1 MALFGKFVKRVL
13 FTNCL
18 FAGILLT
25 AQSSL
30 LAAPTNA
37 PAGAQPGFRPAPT
50 VRPQSPGGMVVG
62 GLFGVMTE
70 QQRASYQAAMKT
82 MRPQLVEIETQIR
95 AAHWDLLNTSLSAK
109 FDENVIREKAMVSA
123 RLEAE
128 LTVLRVKAYSQV
140 QPPLSPEQ
148 IEMVKSE
155 EPGPGRSPE
164 RFQHPPGTATNHDP
178 NGLPPKK

>member
-1 MALFGKFVKRVL
+1 MALFGNFIKRTL
-13 FTNCL
+13 FTHCL
-18 FAGILLT
+18 SAGILLT
-25 AQSSL
+25 AQSAL
-30 LAAPTNA
+30 FAAPTNA
-37 PAGAQPGFRPAPT
+37 PSGIRPGSRPAPT
-50 VRPQSPGGMVVG
+50 VRQPPPGGMTVG
-62 GLFGVMTE
+62 GLFGVMTP
-70 QQRASYQAAMKT
+70 QQRASYQAAMKA
-82 MRPQLVEIETQIR
+82 MRPKFVELETQIR

-109 FDENVIREKAMVSA
+109 FDENVIRQKAMVSA

-148 IEMVKSE
+148 IERVKSE